1 MLSHKELLSWIDGVL
16 SPNIDDSIRAQIS
29 RRILGQSFIEVLGAR
44 KSNSKVSS
52 LSGPDFKIDF
62 DRRRFFGSKKLLIKA
77 YLELVYSLLQY
88 VLIIAWKHPN
98 LKTQPPNELNLFF
111 GYHFPTTPL
120 EECEQHVSDYLRS
133 FSTSQGLGS
142 IFFIERGKHSG
153 KPRGIQ
159 SSFFSFSPVL
169 SALISTKG
177 FSFRFHALFR
187 LLLEF
192 SCFSLL
198 IPFLGSKQLVVRDLF
213 MQKWLVDVFIR
224 RGTCIQLFCTPN
236 SLFTQNL
243 MFNRIAPTV
252 SRNMIWYSA
261 SALKR
266 DFDDEW
272 YIDESLYFNL
282 PIDCHYV
289 WTEDHATFLEQSGNC
304 KVKVVGPQL
313 FYLPSTNFNQIKRE
327 KIIAVMDVTP
337 TNWSLYSNTLYG
349 ENRGLWFLEQ
359 IHSALFDLEEI
370 RNSSRVEF
378 KFKRDLSN
386 HHSQKYI
393 DKVQSLTDLG
403 LFSLID
409 PNINLFDYLST
420 VDCLITTELTSVGLV
435 AESLGVD
442 VIYLDPFSPSMRG
455 GPLYPRN
462 SSELKSLVS
471 NRKTLM

>member
-1 MLSHKELLSWIDGVL
+1 MINHKVLLSRIDEVL
-16 SPNIDDSIRAQIS
+16 NPNIDDSIRVQIA
-29 RRILGQSFIEVLGAR
+29 RRILAQSFIEVLGAR

-62 DRRRFFGSKKLLIKA
+62 DRRRFFGSRKLLIKA
-77 YLELVYSLLQY
+77 YLELIYLFLQY
-88 VLIIAWKHPN
+88 VLIIVWKHPN
-98 LKTQPPNELNLFF
+98 LKTQQPNELNLFF

-120 EECEQHVSDYLRS
+120 EECEQHVSEYLRS

-142 IFFIERGKHSG
+142 IFFIEQGKHFR
-153 KPRGIQ
+153 KPQGIQ

-169 SALISTKG
+169 SALIATKC
-177 FSFRFHALFR
+177 FSFRFYALFR

-192 SCFSLL
+192 SYFFLL
-198 IPFLGSKQLVVRDLF
+198 IPFLGCKQLVVRDLF
-213 MQKWLVDVFIR
+213 MQKWLVDVFVR
-224 RGTCIQLFCTPN
+224 QGTDVQLFCTPN
-236 SLFTQNL
+236 NLFTQNL
-243 MFNRIAPTV
+243 MFTKIAPTG

-266 DFDDEW
+266 DFEDEW

-289 WTEDHATFLEQSGNC
+289 WTQDHATFLEQSGNC

-313 FYLPSTNFNQIKRE
+313 FYLPSTNLNENMRK
-327 KIIAVMDVTP
+327 KTIAVMDVTP
-337 TNWSLYSNTLYG
+337 TSWSLYSNTLYG
-349 ENRGLWFLEQ
+349 VNRGLWFLDQ
-359 IHSALFDLEEI
+359 IHSALFDLERI
-370 RNSSRVEF
+370 GNSIRVEF
-378 KFKRDLSN
+378 KFKRDLAN
-386 HHSQKYI
+386 HHSREYA

-409 PNINLFDYLST
+409 ANINLFDYLSR

-442 VIYLDPFSPSMRG
+442 VMYLDPFSTSMKD
-455 GPLYPRN
+455 GPFYPRN
-462 SSELKSLVS
+462 SSELKSLIR
-471 NRKTLM
+471 NRKTLL